1 MSGMGIGL
9 LTALTEKMRWSQARQ
24 GLLAQNVANA
34 DTPNYKGVDLKS
46 FSYTGESSPMGPG
59 PISTVA
65 TQPGHIV
72 IAATNSAD
80 GFGTVKSSSYEVSP
94 EGNGVTLEDEM
105 MKVTNNQLD
114 YQAVT
119 SLYTRSLQLLRT
131 AIGRTA

>member
-1 MSGMGIGL
+1 MSVMGIGL
-9 LTALTEKMRWSQARQ
+9 LTALTDKMRWAQARQ

-34 DTPNYKGVDLKS
+34 DTQNYKGVDLTP
-46 FSYTGESSPMGPG
+46 FSSDGGG
-59 PISTVA
+59 RNQAPISTVA
-65 TQPGHIV
+65 TEPGHIV
-72 IAATNSAD
+72 VSSASSAD
-80 GFGTVKSSSYEVSP
+80 GFGTEKVRGFEVSP

-119 SLYTRSLQLLRT
+119 SLYTQSLQLLRT